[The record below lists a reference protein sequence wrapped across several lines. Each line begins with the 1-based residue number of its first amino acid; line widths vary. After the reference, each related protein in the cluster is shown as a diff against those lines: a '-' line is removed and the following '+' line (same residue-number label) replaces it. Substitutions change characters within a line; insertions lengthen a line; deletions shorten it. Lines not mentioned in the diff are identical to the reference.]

1 MMRLPAWDL
10 QLLLKALGRGHSP
23 KRLPTINSNAN
34 LFQWVKK
41 QGGMTLAHVEV
52 GKNIKSAA
60 AVQLKKIMLRKEKGN
75 EI

>member
-1 MMRLPAWDL
+1 MMRPPAWDL
-10 QLLLKALGRGHSP
+10 QLRLKGPGRGRNP

-41 QGGMTLAHVEV
+41 QAGMTLAHVEV

-60 AVQLKKIMLRKEKGN
+60 AVPLK
-75 EI
+75 